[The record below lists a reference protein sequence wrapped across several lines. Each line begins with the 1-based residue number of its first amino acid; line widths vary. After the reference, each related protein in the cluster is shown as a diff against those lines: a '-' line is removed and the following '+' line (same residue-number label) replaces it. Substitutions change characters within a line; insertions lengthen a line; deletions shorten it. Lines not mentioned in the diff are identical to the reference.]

1 MLAPGQFSIV
11 QGGRAMQRVTVL
23 YPNKDGAHFN
33 FDYYMKKH
41 IPWVSGLFSR
51 PIEVRRG
58 ISSATGSPAPFLC
71 LATILTNSTDE
82 FQVVFNKHGAA
93 ILGDVP
99 NYTNI
104 EPIVQFDEVIE

>member
-1 MLAPGQFSIV
+1 MS
-11 QGGRAMQRVTVL
+11 QGGRAVQRVTVL

-33 FDYYMKKH
+33 FEYYMNKH

-58 ISSATGSPAPFLC
+58 ISSASGAPPPFVC

-82 FQVVFNKHGAA
+82 FQAVFGQHRAT

-104 EPIVQFDEVIE
+104 EPVVQFDEVIN